1 MLRYAT
7 LFLLIAT
14 LSFAQTRREF
24 EVASIKPVSGQP
36 VNQVAVGLHID
47 GSQVRLSYLSLKDYI
62 GVAYRLKLNQITG
75 PDWMGSQRFDIS
87 AKLPEGASQSDVPE
101 MLQALLTERFQ
112 IKSHR
117 ETKDLP
123 VYALGV
129 GKEGLKIQPS
139 DPTGTIADSNGAVN
153 VAAGGNGT
161 GVAINFGGGAYFNL
175 GPNGFEA
182 KRLPFG
188 TFADMLTRFM
198 DRPVVDMTN
207 LKGAYDMTLDLAPED
222 RTAMLIRSA
231 VNAGVVL
238 PPQALG
244 LLDTA
249 SNASLSDAMKKLG
262 LTLEAKRA
270 PMEILVI
277 DQLQK
282 TPTEN

>member
-1 MLRYAT
+1 MLRYAA
-7 LFLLIAT
+7 LCVLVAT

-36 VNQVAVGLHID
+36 VNQVAVDLHID

-62 GVAYRLKLNQITG
+62 GVAYRLKLNQIMG
-75 PDWMGSQRFDIS
+75 PDWMGSERFDIA

-123 VYALGV
+123 VYALEV
-129 GKEGLKIQPS
+129 GKEGLKIKAS
-139 DPTGTIADSNGAVN
+139 DPNGTIADSNGAVN

-161 GVAINFGGGAYFNL
+161 GVAISFGGGSYFNL

-182 KRLPFG
+182 KRLPFT
-188 TFADMLTRFM
+188 TFADMLTRFL

-207 LKGAYDMTLDLAPED
+207 LKGAYDLTLDLTPED
-222 RTAMLIRSA
+222 RTTMLIRSA

-249 SNASLSDAMKKLG
+249 SNASLSDALKKFG
-262 LTLEAKRA
+262 LTLEAKKA
-270 PMEILVI
+270 PLEVLVI